1 MKSGSLIAVAGL
13 GALALLLLSSRS
25 SASSGGGNGGG
36 GENPCTKGL
45 PPQIAELVEWAL
57 TAPRGDFKENP
68 FGQPALEIQPGPLF
82 EAADKLEAY
91 GFKDAARCLRAR
103 AKELEPKDKGTEVPA

>member
-1 MKSGSLIAVAGL
+1 MAKSTGSLIAMVGL
-13 GALALLLLSSRS
+13 GVALLLLSSRS
-25 SASSGGGNGGG
+25 SATPSTGRQGD
-36 GENPCTKGL
+36 NPCTKGL

-91 GFKDAARCLRAR
+91 GFKDAAECLRKR
-103 AKELEPKDKGTEVPA
+103 AKELEPKDIGAEVPT